1 MVTLLERYGD
11 YLLHEKG
18 YSPHTIRNYLRE
30 IDELRGFLKDRGID
44 ITQASSWDLKTH
56 LLHCKKRGLAST
68 SLARRVA
75 SIKSFY
81 AFLKSQGLVKG
92 NPARLLC
99 TPKKR
104 KPLPRVLS
112 QRETTKLLDKGL
124 MSARDRA
131 ILEVLYAAGIRVSE
145 LVGLNLEDVD
155 LAQGQIR
162 VMGKGKKERI
172 TLMGA
177 KAIETLKAYLKERS
191 LYEKK
196 GDKALFVTPRGRIS
210 DTTVRRIIKKASIT
224 SGLGKPVT
232 PHTFRHSFA
241 THLLEGG
248 ADLRSLQELL
258 GHANLSTTQIYTH
271 LTRKRLKE
279 IYNKAHP
286 RARRKS

>member
-1 MVTLLERYGD
+1 MVTLLERYRD

-18 YSPHTIRNYLRE
+18 YSPHTIRNYSRDIGELQGFLRE
-30 IDELRGFLKDRGID
+30 REIEIA
-44 ITQASSWDLKTH
+44 QVSSWDLRNY
-56 LLHCKKRGLAST
+56 LLYCKRRGLAST

-75 SIKSFY
+75 SIRSFY
-81 AFLKSQGLVKG
+81 AFLKSQEIING
-92 NPARLLC
+92 NPARLLR

-104 KPLPRVLS
+104 KPLPRILS
-112 QRETTKLLDKGL
+112 QRETTKLLDR
-124 MSARDRA
+124 SSTNSRDKA
-131 ILEVLYAAGIRVSE
+131 ILEVLYATGIRVSE
-145 LVGLNLEDVD
+145 LVGLNLEDID

-172 TLMGA
+172 TLMGT
-177 KAIETLKAYLKERS
+177 KAIEALKVYLKERS
-191 LYEKK
+191 IYEKR
-196 GDKALFVTPRGRIS
+196 GDKALFVTPRGRMS

-241 THLLEGG
+241 THLLERG

-258 GHANLSTTQIYTH
+258 GHVNLSTTQIYTH